1 MAGASPQRRRV
12 RPDLWAGW
20 RPNGVGEVKPNHY
33 GEIFRTVWENRDS
46 LPRAWAILTKGVC
59 DGCALGTAGL
69 HDWTIDG
76 VHLCTVRLNLLRLNT
91 MGPLDPA
98 VLGDVAALRKKSG
111 KDLRELG
118 RLAHPMLRR
127 RGEPGFRRI
136 TWGAALD
143 LVADRLK
150 TTDPARFA
158 LYLTSR
164 GLTNE
169 TYYVAQKFV
178 RFLGSPNIDNAAR
191 VCHAPS
197 TMALK
202 GSIGFGATT
211 VSYKDLFASDLVV
224 LFGSHTANAQPV
236 MMKYLYLARKQGLR
250 VVVVNP
256 FREPALERYWVP
268 SNPESAIFGTR
279 ITDEFF
285 PIHTGGDIG
294 FVSGVLKAMLA
305 EGTVDLDFIE
315 ERTEGWPE
323 LRVALEAF
331 RWEDLEVAS
340 GSTRAAMERFA
351 HEYGQA
357 RSAILIWSMGVT
369 QHVFGSDNVRAI
381 ANLALARGN
390 IGRPGA
396 GLMPIRGH
404 SGVQGGAEMGAY
416 ATTLPGGAALDG
428 DSAARLSADYGFD
441 VPATPGLSAAEMVEA
456 AHRNE
461 LDILYSCGGNF
472 LEVLPDPKQV
482 REALERVP
490 LRVHQDIVVT
500 TQMLLDPGE
509 EVVLLPAATRYEQ
522 RDGGTETTTER
533 RVVFGPQVVPPVGAA
548 RTEWEIFLDLARRV
562 DPGRAHLIEFAS
574 GEDIRAEIARVVPTY
589 QGVEKLTELGDNVQW
604 GGERLGEGRFP
615 TPDGKAHFAVVQPPP
630 PPEPG
635 RFRLSTRR
643 GKQFNTMVFS
653 ERDPLTGMRRHDV
666 LMAPTDLEGLGL
678 TDGTPITVRSAH
690 GELAATARSGKIRPG
705 NLQAFWPEANVLLAP
720 GVRDPEALIPDYTA
734 MVEVIPA

>member
-1 MAGASPQRRRV
+1 V

-20 RPNGVGEVKPNHY
+20 KPNGVGEVKPNHY
-33 GEIFRTVWENRDS
+33 REIFSTVWENRDS

-76 VHLCTVRLNLLRLNT
+76 VHLCTIRLNLLRLNT
-91 MGPLDPA
+91 MGALDPR
-98 VLGDVAALRKKSG
+98 VLGDVSALRAKSG
-111 KDLRELG
+111 KELRALG
-118 RLAHPMLRR
+118 RLAHPMVRR
-127 RGEPGFRRI
+127 RGEAGFRRA
-136 TWGAALD
+136 TWGEALD
-143 LVADRLK
+143 LVADRIRRS
-150 TTDPARFA
+150 DPARFA

-169 TYYVAQKFV
+169 TYYVAQKLV

-202 GSIGFGATT
+202 GAIGFGATT
-211 VSYKDLFASDLVV
+211 VSYTDLFAADLVV
-224 LFGSHTANAQPV
+224 LFGSHVANAQPV
-236 MMKYLYLARKQGLR
+236 MMKYLFLARKRGLR

-294 FVSGVLKAMLA
+294 FVLGVIKAMLV
-305 EGTVDLDFIE
+305 EGTVDPHFIAAH
-315 ERTEGWPE
+315 TEGWPE
-323 LRVALEAF
+323 LRAEVEAAE
-331 RWEDLEVAS
+331 WSDLELAS
-340 GSTRAAMERFA
+340 GSTRDDMERFA
-351 HEYGQA
+351 RMYGEA
-357 RSAILIWSMGVT
+357 RSTILIWSMGVT

-390 IGRPGA
+390 VGRPGA

-416 ATTLPGGAALDG
+416 ATSLPGGIALDG
-428 DSAARLSADYGFD
+428 ESAARLSAEYGFT
-441 VPATPGLSAAEMVEA
+441 VPAHRGLSASEMVEA
-456 AHRNE
+456 AHRGE
-461 LDILYSCGGNF
+461 LDVLYSCGGNF
-472 LEVLPDPKQV
+472 LEVLPDPHQV
-482 REALERVP
+482 RAALERVP
-490 LRVHQDIVVT
+490 LRVYQDVVVT
-500 TQMLLDPGE
+500 TQMLIDPGE
-509 EVVLLPAATRYEQ
+509 DVVLLPAATRYEQ

-533 RVVFGPQVVPPVGAA
+533 RVVFGPQVVTPVGAA

-562 DPGRAHLIEFAS
+562 DPNRSHMIEFSS
-574 GEDIRAEIARVVPTY
+574 GEDIRAEIARVVPAY
-589 QGVEKLTELGDNVQW
+589 QGVESFSELGDNLQW
-604 GGERLGEGRFP
+604 GGERLGEGGRFP
-615 TPDGKAHFAVVQPPP
+615 TPDGKAHFAVVRPPP

-653 ERDPLTGMRRHDV
+653 DRDPLTGMGRHDV
-666 LMAPTDLEGLGL
+666 LMAATDLEALGL
-678 TDGTPITVRSAH
+678 ADGASVTVRSAH
-690 GELAATARSGKIRPG
+690 GELAAVARSGRIRPG

-720 GVRDPEALIPDYTA
+720 GVRDPEALIPEYNA
-734 MVEVIPA
+734 VVEVIPG

>member
-1 MAGASPQRRRV
+1 V

-76 VHLCTVRLNLLRLNT
+76 VHLCTIRLNLLRLNT
-91 MGPLDPA
+91 MGALDPG
-98 VLGDVAALRKKSG
+98 VLGDVSTLRAKSG
-111 KDLRELG
+111 KELRALG
-118 RLAHPMLRR
+118 RLAHPMVRR
-127 RGEPGFRRI
+127 RGEAGFRRV
-136 TWGAALD
+136 TWGEALD
-143 LVADRLK
+143 LVADRIRRS
-150 TTDPARFA
+150 DPERFA

-169 TYYVAQKFV
+169 TYYVAQKLV

-202 GSIGFGATT
+202 GAIGFGATT
-211 VSYKDLFASDLVV
+211 VSYTDLFASDLVV
-224 LFGSHTANAQPV
+224 LFGSHVANAQPV
-236 MMKYLYLARKQGLR
+236 MMKYLYLARRHGLK

-256 FREPALERYWVP
+256 FREPALERYWIP
-268 SNPESAIFGTR
+268 SNPESAVFGTR
-279 ITDEFF
+279 MTDDFF
-285 PIHTGGDIG
+285 LIHTGGDIG
-294 FVSGVLKAMLA
+294 FVLGVLKAMLA
-305 EGTVDLDFIE
+305 QGTIDLDFISSC
-315 ERTEGWPE
+315 TAGWPE
-323 LRVALEAF
+323 LRAEVEAAA
-331 RWEDLEVAS
+331 WDDLERVS
-340 GSTRAAMERFA
+340 GSTRADMDRFA
-351 HEYGQA
+351 RTYGEA

-369 QHVFGSDNVRAI
+369 QHAFGSDNVRAI
-381 ANLALARGN
+381 VNLALARGN

-416 ATTLPGGAALDG
+416 ATSLPGGVALTTE
-428 DSAARLSADYGFD
+428 SAGQLSTEYGFT
-441 VPATPGLSAAEMVEA
+441 VPPSPGLSASEMVEA
-456 AHRNE
+456 AHRGE
-461 LDILYSCGGNF
+461 LDVLYSCGGNF
-472 LEVLPDPKQV
+472 LEVLPDPGLV

-490 LRVHQDIVVT
+490 LRVHQDVVVT
-500 TQMLLDPGE
+500 TQMLLEPGE

-533 RVVFGPQVVPPVGAA
+533 RVVYGPQVVAPVGGA

-562 DPGRAHLIEFAS
+562 DPERSHLVEFSS
-574 GEDIRAEIARVVPTY
+574 GEDIRAEIARIVPTY
-589 QGVEKLTELGDNVQW
+589 RGVETLSKLGDNLQW
-604 GGERLGEGRFP
+604 GGERLGEGGRFP
-615 TPDGKAHFAVVQPPP
+615 TTDGKAHFAVVKPPP

-678 TDGTPITVRSAH
+678 ADGAPIIVRSAH
-690 GELAATARSGKIRPG
+690 GDLAAIARSGRIRPG

-720 GVRDPEALIPDYTA
+720 GVRDPEALIPEYNA
-734 MVEVIPA
+734 VVEVIPG